1 MNTLKVAGFLDHST
15 VNGEGFRSVL
25 FLSGCLHHCPGCH
38 NPEMQSFEY
47 GDDVPIQVILSKIKK
62 NLPLID
68 GVTLSGGD
76 PFEQAISLI
85 PFLQEVKRLGLSIWV
100 YTGYTYEELLQK
112 PECHLML
119 EHIDIL
125 VDGPFIAHL
134 QTMTQKYVGSS
145 NQRILKLSKGKIEK
159 ELFFT

>member
-1 MNTLKVAGFLDHST
+1 MNTLKVAGFLNHST

-38 NPEMQSFEY
+38 NPEMQSFKY
-47 GDDVPIQVILSKIKK
+47 GDEVPIQVILDKIKK

-76 PFEQAISLI
+76 PFEQATSLT
-85 PFLQEVKRLGLSIWV
+85 PFLQEIKRLGLSIWV

-112 PECHLML
+112 PECHFML
-119 EHIDIL
+119 EHIDVL
-125 VDGPFIAHL
+125 VDGPFIAQL
-134 QTMTQKYVGSS
+134 QTTTQKYVGSS
-145 NQRILKLSKGKIEK
+145 NQRILQLAKGKIEK